1 MGIRKLSYLIAIFIV
16 IVVIIAMW
24 QCYNDTAY
32 IFGGIIIAAYL
43 VFGLFEYISY
53 KVALQTV
60 KETVFKVCIFDTYLM
75 DRQFLLGNGR
85 PKWIGDV
92 YTQAQEAI
100 KVLPVDIDLYT
111 PMSKQVFFMV
121 SDDWEKTALNKVSE
135 YNYKLVM
142 SIILKIK
149 DEE

>member
-1 MGIRKLSYLIAIFIV
+1 MRKLSYLIIIFIV
-16 IVVIIAMW
+16 IVIIIAMW

-60 KETVFKVCIFDTYLM
+60 KETVFKVCIFDTNLM

-100 KVLPVDIDLYT
+100 KVLPVSINLYT

-121 SDDWEKTALNKVSE
+121 NDEWEKSALNKVSE
-135 YNYKLVM
+135 YNYKEVM
-142 SIILKIK
+142 RIVLHQKNLF
-149 DEE
+149 